1 MAETPFM
8 RTRKTL
14 TLLTTGAL
22 LLGGG
27 TAGAVAASRPTAP
40 LSGITGV
47 LQTLAWDVLPGLAQ
61 LTPTGHP
68 AASQVLHL
76 GVMLDNPRDAALQQ
90 LAYAVNDPKSPQYR
104 HFRTP
109 AQLDAD
115 FGLPASTGA
124 ELRSW
129 LTTGGLKIG
138 YAAPS
143 NDFVQADGTV
153 TQVEKLLGTTL
164 ATFHAH
170 GLSFVANT
178 SAPKVPAGLDIASLM
193 GLNSLQHFAPVTPT
207 ATKHTTPSATG
218 CLLGLK
224 FPCEEGYDAS
234 DISRLYDGPASNQG
248 QGQSMAIFG
257 EGQTAPVIGDLRR
270 FEQYNHL
277 PRVNVKVI
285 HTGLG
290 PYTSNDGQD
299 EWDLDTQSSTAV
311 APNVSQLDLYFA
323 RSLSDADVATEF
335 AQWINDPS
343 APLQASASFAECETS
358 PLNFAFGNP
367 LLMQQRLPI
376 GLGLGDNL
384 EPAIENTLMPRILA
398 EGRTLFNSS
407 GDTGS
412 SCPVVVV
419 SGVGAGNGLLNQ
431 VAPIQNYPTVSKY
444 VVAVGGTLLYSDG
457 NTPPNRKL
465 EIASPYGGGGSSLF
479 NSAPP
484 WQSKVLGLPCVI
496 GYDGQLYPLGTKC
509 RGVPDVSAQFGDPLA
524 LGFDIFVDGRLLTTG
539 GTSLASPLWMGAW
552 TRVQA
557 AARNPEKGNGS
568 AAPILYR
575 VGESPQY
582 HQAFHDIS
590 VGTNGLY
597 LATPGYDLVTGWG
610 SPDMTG
616 LIKAVDGRITP
627 TRPDDVAPAPL
638 QPLAQCSTMFTS
650 PSGNAFDAN
659 LADYPGNLSPQP
671 QLDIVKG
678 AVSVAPGG
686 KLLRTVMTIE
696 DLSSKLPL
704 DAIQPSTALPGGE
717 DWTFDV
723 VVHNTTYFATAHYE
737 TGSAV
742 TYSGGKISH
751 KTGTEVPLKGD
762 TILGAFKPGHDGTI
776 TMDIPLSAIGD
787 PKPGT
792 RIQEPMAYTD
802 FNSAL
807 PFLAFT
813 DSAGPS
819 LDYSLGKAP
828 REGC

>member
-1 MAETPFM
+1 M

-14 TLLTTGAL
+14 TLLTTSAM

-27 TAGAVAASRPTAP
+27 TAGAVAVAGPTPRLGVA
-40 LSGITGV
+40 GV
-47 LQTLAWDVLPGLAQ
+47 LRALTWDVLPGLAR
-61 LTPTGHP
+61 LAPTGRP
-68 AASQVLHL
+68 ADNQVLHL
-76 GVMLDNPRDAALQQ
+76 GVMLDNPHDAALQK

-109 AQLDAD
+109 AELDQA

-124 ELRSW
+124 ELRTW
-129 LTTGGLKIG
+129 LTSGGLKIG
-138 YAAPS
+138 YASPS

-153 TQVEKLLGTTL
+153 SQVEKLLGTSLETYK
-164 ATFHAH
+164 AAGT
-170 GLSFVANT
+170 SFVANT
-178 SAPKVPAGLDIASLM
+178 SAPKVPADLDVASLM
-193 GLNSLQHFAPVTPT
+193 GLNSLENFSPVTPT
-207 ATKHTTPSATG
+207 TTKHTAPSATG
-218 CLLGLK
+218 CLLGIK

-234 DISRLYDGPASNQG
+234 DISRLYDGPAKNRG
-248 QGQSMAIFG
+248 QGQTMAIFG

-299 EWDLDTQSSTAV
+299 EWDLDTQSSTAM
-311 APNVSQLDLYFA
+311 APDISQLDLYFA
-323 RSLSDADVATEF
+323 NSLSDADVATEF

-343 APLQASASFAECETS
+343 APLQASASFAECETT

-367 LLMQQRLPI
+367 LLLKQRLPI
-376 GLGLGDNL
+376 GEELGDNL

-412 SCPVVVV
+412 SCPVLVV

-484 WQSKVLGLPCVI
+484 WQSKVLTLPCIV
-496 GYDGQLYPLGTKC
+496 GYDGRLYPLGTKC
-509 RGVPDVSAQFGDPLA
+509 RGVPDVSAQFGDSLA
-524 LGFDIFVDGRLLTTG
+524 LGFDIFVDGKLLTTG

-557 AARNPEKGNGS
+557 AARNPEQGNGS
-568 AAPILYR
+568 ADPILYR
-575 VGESPQY
+575 IGESSKY
-582 HQAFHDIS
+582 HQAFHDVS

-616 LIKAVDGRITP
+616 LIKAIDGRITP

-638 QPLAQCSTMFTS
+638 QPLAQCSTVFTS
-650 PSGNAFDAN
+650 PAGNAFDEN

-678 AVSVAPGG
+678 AVSTARGG
-686 KLLRTVMTIE
+686 KYLRTVMTI
-696 DLSSKLPL
+696 DNLSTKLPL
-704 DAIQPSTALPGGE
+704 DAIQPTTALPGGE

-723 VVHNTTYFATAHYE
+723 VVHGTTYFATAHYE

-742 TYSGGKISH
+742 TYTGGKISH

-762 TILGAFKPGHDGTI
+762 TVLGTFSPGQDGTLA
-776 TMDIPLSAIGD
+776 MDIPLSAMGN

-802 FNSAL
+802 INSAL

-813 DSAGPS
+813 DSAGPT
-819 LDYSLGKAP
+819 LDYSLGKA
-828 REGC
+828 C